1 MQLCCKREKLIM
13 EKQQELFEWKEHL
26 KELTPIIMEQIE
38 WLEKGYVV
46 ASVSPS
52 CPEKLK
58 PVAERLVEI
67 QNRVGEYQRNQ
78 ISKEDVERIK
88 YFSKNLKLG
97 FYEVIKL
104 AVDNSRYVSKDALE
118 AKGVVGFILEI
129 QSVYNKIYKQT
140 GLFPINAMSAESK
153 RACRSFET
161 DVSLK
166 EKIEAIIE
174 VFLPEL
180 QGINIVDRDYSV
192 VPQSKYELS
201 EDEISALASYFKSKA
216 LAGKVNSCFDI
227 ENQKEFMEVC
237 KLLSKANMTVDEF
250 LKKYTN
256 LTYTKCYS
264 AEIVPAV
271 KQMVLA
277 YQERFGTTTK
287 IRELDPYLRSKIDAA
302 ERAVGRYTVKSLLNY
317 WEIPND
323 NTLEGRSSLTRSELE
338 TRERG
343 LFENLNKLYPDGVI
357 DKNFISE
364 HVDLYE
370 ELKLLSNRLFQC
382 GIDEYLKKYGFV
394 RQSSHAQASES
405 VIFLSEADLKHY
417 GFGEMPPLDFDE
429 CNISELNPK
438 DYYGVYNKLVW
449 QGLDSLGLAAKHAA
463 EKGE

>member
-1 MQLCCKREKLIM
+1 M
-13 EKQQELFEWKEHL
+13 EKQQELLEWKEHL

-38 WLEKGYVV
+38 WLEKGDVV
-46 ASVSPS
+46 ASVSQS

-67 QNRVGEYQRNQ
+67 QNAVGEYQRNQ

-88 YFSKNLKLG
+88 YFSKNLKIG
-97 FYEVIKL
+97 FYDVVKL
-104 AVDNSRYVSKDALE
+104 AVNNSRYVSKEALE

-129 QSVYNKIYKQT
+129 QSVYDKIYKQN
-140 GLFPINAMSAESK
+140 GVFPINAMSAESK
-153 RACRSFET
+153 RACRNFKT

-174 VFLPEL
+174 VFMPDLK
-180 QGINIVDRDYSV
+180 GINIVDRDYSI

-201 EDEISALASYFKSKA
+201 SDEISALVTYFESMA
-216 LAGKVNSCFDI
+216 IAGKINSCFDV
-227 ENQKEFMEVC
+227 ENQKGFMEAC

-250 LKKYTN
+250 LKKHTN

-271 KQMVLA
+271 KQMVLS
-277 YQERFGTTTK
+277 YQERFDTTTK
-287 IRELDPYLRSKIDAA
+287 IRDFDPYLRSKIDAA
-302 ERAVGRYTVKSLLNY
+302 ERAVGKYTVRDLLNY
-317 WEIPND
+317 WKIPND
-323 NTLEGRSSLTRSELE
+323 NTWEGRNSLTRSDLE
-338 TRERG
+338 VRERA
-343 LFENLNKLYPDGVI
+343 LIDNLNKFYPDGVI

-364 HVDLYE
+364 HLDLYE
-370 ELKLLSNRLFQC
+370 DIKLLSNRFFQC
-382 GIDEYLKKYGFV
+382 GIDEYLRKLGFV
-394 RQSSHAQASES
+394 RQSSHAQAAES
-405 VIFLSEADLKHY
+405 VIFLSETDLKHY
-417 GFGEMPPLDFDE
+417 GFNQMAPLEFDE

-438 DYYGVYNKLVW
+438 DYFGVYNKLVW